1 MGVIDTLKD
10 FAGDVAD
17 DTKEAFDELL
27 DRDHDCWDDPW
38 DHYPGNNYPGN
49 RSRRNGSSGDRGPRS
64 RAIRDH
70 HDGNHH
76 DGYRDGHRGFYYYC
90 ECYCHSHGDPYPDH
104 RGYRR
109 STASRPAREV
119 GPAPAPRRNALPG
132 GTSRAAEQ
140 SEDAGPDGEPADTAA
155 LSAQI
160 NDLTETVNALRKSLE
175 QLPRSATAPQNGA
188 NA

>member
-38 DHYPGNNYPGN
+38 GRYPRNG
-49 RSRRNGSSGDRGPRS
+49 SRRNGESRNGDAGDRGSRS
-64 RAIRDH
+64 HAIRDH
-70 HDGNHH
+70 RHDGYHH
-76 DGYRDGHRGFYYYC
+76 DGYHGFYYYC
-90 ECYCHSHGDPYPDH
+90 ECYCHSYGDPHPDH

-109 STASRPAREV
+109 SPASRPAREV
-119 GPAPAPRRNALPG
+119 EPAPASRRSALPEG
-132 GTSRAAEQ
+132 ASRASEQ
-140 SEDAGPDGEPADTAA
+140 PDGAGSDGEPADTAA
-155 LSAQI
+155 LSTQI

-175 QLPRSATAPQNGA
+175 QLPRSTTAPQNGA

>member
-38 DHYPGNNYPGN
+38 DRYPGN
-49 RSRRNGSSGDRGPRS
+49 RSRSNGDSGDRGPRS

-70 HDGNHH
+70 HHDGHHH
-76 DGYRDGHRGFYYYC
+76 DGYRGFYYYC
-90 ECYCHSHGDPYPDH
+90 ECYCHSYGDPYPDH

-109 STASRPAREV
+109 SPASRPAREV
-119 GPAPAPRRNALPG
+119 EPAPAPRRNALPG
-132 GTSRAAEQ
+132 GASRAAEQ
-140 SEDAGPDGEPADTAA
+140 SEGAGPDGEPADTAA
-155 LSAQI
+155 LSTQI

-175 QLPRSATAPQNGA
+175 QLPRSTTAPQNGA